1 MEVHLVPILGRSR
14 NDHGSKMFCRD
25 ALALDYKPHS
35 EKLSNIS
42 IDCTPTAGIQ
52 DSLVDVLS
60 EVLRVVRLSGA
71 IHFCAEFTRP
81 WAFQTSPPSM
91 LAARLKVPE
100 GSVTPFYVVTAGS
113 CLVTSGALPPI
124 HIETGDV
131 IVFPR
136 GDQHVMASDPE
147 LVPVPIQDIY
157 SQPSKKQIAVVKYG
171 GSGPPARFICGFL
184 HSDQR
189 FDPLLKSLPAVLCV
203 RSRDDTLTLE
213 TLDGTGRRVQ
223 PITHQ
228 QEKEW
233 WRASLRYLISET
245 ATPGPG
251 HRAVLARLAESLF
264 LELLQWQLR
273 YVAQG
278 HGGGWLAGLYDAQVG
293 PALTLLHAQPDRSW
307 TVEALAKEVGVSRA
321 ALAKRFVELVGESPI
336 QYLAGWRMHL
346 AQHLLQDSSLGV
358 GEIAGRVGY
367 DSDAAFNRAFRRV
380 VGSPPAT
387 WRQAREE
394 QPPAANGTQL
404 RNGRRP
410 ASRA

>member
-1 MEVHLVPILGRSR
+1 MVMAPGCFAATLWRLTASRVLKSFQSVRSI
-14 NDHGSKMFCRD
+14 
-25 ALALDYKPHS
+25 APA
-35 EKLSNIS
+35 
-42 IDCTPTAGIQ
+42 AGIQ

-81 WAFQTSPPSM
+81 WAILSSPPVM
-91 LAARLKVPE
+91 LAARLKVSE
-100 GSVTPFYVVTAGS
+100 GSVTPFHVVTEGS
-113 CLVTSGALPPI
+113 CLVTSGTLSSI
-124 HIETGDV
+124 HIEAGDV

-147 LVPVPIQDIY
+147 LAPVPIQEIY
-157 SQPSKKQIAVVKYG
+157 SQPSAEQITVVKYG

-203 RSRDDTLTLE
+203 RSRDDTLMLE
-213 TLDGTGRRVQ
+213 TLDSSGRRVQ
-223 PITHQ
+223 PITHP

-233 WRASLRYLISET
+233 WQASVRYLMSET

-251 HRAVLARLAESLF
+251 NRAVLARLAESLF
-264 LELLQWQLR
+264 LELLRWQLQ
-273 YVAQG
+273 YAAQG
-278 HGGGWLAGLYDAQVG
+278 HGGGWLAGLHDAQVG
-293 PALTLLHAQPDRSW
+293 PALTLLHAQPDRPW
-307 TVEALAKEVGVSRA
+307 TVEALAREVGVSRA

-346 AQHLLQDSSLGV
+346 AQHLLQESSLGV

-387 WRQAREE
+387 WRQARDF
-394 QPPAANGTQL
+394 PAEVNGATAE
-404 RNGRRP
+404 RRP
-410 ASRA
+410 GPPRSSPDLTGRSSIPEH